1 MPLMA
6 TLNHSLQHGFSPI
19 QLSQQQQP
27 QHLDPPCSSCNK
39 LMINCISITS
49 DGPCEHCR
57 AGNIECKLPKMQ
69 SQSQWGSNTNSPSVT
84 RHPTV
89 PASPAHP
96 LPPGGAT
103 AAPVPGPQT
112 LQNVPGSAQAPP
124 QLGTSSQPPPV
135 SQTHPDYTSPLSGSS
150 GTPAPTTPLPPLH
163 NIINIDK
170 INTTLDTSSTGQTEP
185 NRLISS
191 QADFLT
197 VTCKEV
203 PIESL
208 DDITN
213 SGLSQEEQCQLL
225 QAMLKRCSAYVKSI
239 TGLPLN
245 SKSHLPLQWRYV
257 DPESMREGNIVYRL
271 LQLGILP
278 SETFCRDALTI
289 FRGNFCPSNYVSE
302 KITFEH
308 LLEHRPTLLLLYIT
322 LGTRDNLEHMELLKY
337 YLDEHIAYCAFVKGD
352 LSSEIIIALAE
363 MLYFMGYQTYLYKF
377 HHLLRLYLASI
388 MVVDY
393 SLEPDCILGDNMA
406 HKRWELRAV
415 VGSNAMATCV
425 GLMLPK
431 FRTVPWSPRHMDY
444 AKLLR
449 EQACDPVDYF
459 LERIAAVAQ
468 MSMDVIN
475 ALDSISDPSCAEG
488 GYLSPIPKDIL
499 LNVVSPLEAAFERE
513 AAQLR
518 KDADAGLL
526 HMEHVAIL
534 ESLHSRSYMYL
545 FETTMLRATP
555 KTRKNNAFV
564 YYLGRQIRV
573 ASEMIRRFVCYSY
586 CSNLRLPVLIS
597 FIPLHALVS
606 LSKAQILSH
615 TMGGHFKVDLRGNL
629 EILQE
634 SWTRMLDAQS
644 SSRCLQYAFEKVVSS
659 VEKVVENGEKM
670 APSEENIDDLFG
682 DSSHG
687 NYWVSIEDTFTYDE
701 DPVSVYLHGLGDRA
715 LDFGERS

>member
-1 MPLMA
+1 
-6 TLNHSLQHGFSPI
+6 
-19 QLSQQQQP
+19 
-27 QHLDPPCSSCNK
+27 
-39 LMINCISITS
+39 MINCISTS
-49 DGPCEHCR
+49 PEGPCDHCIT
-57 AGNIECKLPKMQ
+57 GGIECKLP
-69 SQSQWGSNTNSPSVT
+69 WSPSAT
-84 RHPTV
+84 TAKPAYSSPTGST
-89 PASPAHP
+89 PP
-96 LPPGGAT
+96 LPS
-103 AAPVPGPQT
+103 
-112 LQNVPGSAQAPP
+112 LN
-124 QLGTSSQPPPV
+124 
-135 SQTHPDYTSPLSGSS
+135 
-150 GTPAPTTPLPPLH
+150 

-170 INTTLDTSSTGQTEP
+170 INTTLDTTVQGPTEP

-225 QAMLKRCSAYVKSI
+225 QAILNRCSAYVKSI

-278 SETFCRDALTI
+278 SESFCRDALTI
-289 FRGNFCPSNYVSE
+289 FRGNFCPSGYVSE
-302 KITFEH
+302 KVTFEH
-308 LLEHRPTLLLLYIT
+308 LLESRPTLLLLYIT

-415 VGSNAMATCV
+415 VGSNAMTTCV

-431 FRTVPWSPRHMDY
+431 FRTVPWSPRHLQY

-449 EQACDPVDYF
+449 EQAVDPVDYY
-459 LERIAAVAQ
+459 LERIAAIAQ
-468 MSMDVIN
+468 LSMDTIN

-488 GYLSPIPKDIL
+488 GFLSPIPKDIL

-526 HMEHVAIL
+526 HMEHVAML

-545 FETTMLRATP
+545 FETAMLRATP
-555 KTRKNNAFV
+555 KNRRNNAFV

-573 ASEMIRRFVCYSY
+573 ASEMIRRFVCYSH

-597 FIPLHALVS
+597 FVPLHALVS
-606 LSKAQILSH
+606 LSKAEILSH
-615 TMGGHFKVDLRGNL
+615 TMGGQFKVDLYGNL
-629 EILQE
+629 DILTE
-634 SWTRMLDAQS
+634 AWTRMLEAQS
-644 SSRCLQYAFEKVVSS
+644 SSRCLQYAYEKVVSS
-659 VEKVVENGEKM
+659 VKKVVENGEKI
-670 APSEENIDDLFG
+670 APSEENVDRLFG
-682 DSSHG
+682 EAGQG
-687 NYWVSIEDTFTYDE
+687 NYWVTIEENLPYDE

>member
-1 MPLMA
+1 MP
-6 TLNHSLQHGFSPI
+6 
-19 QLSQQQQP
+19 
-27 QHLDPPCSSCNK
+27 
-39 LMINCISITS
+39 
-49 DGPCEHCR
+49 
-57 AGNIECKLPKMQ
+57 
-69 SQSQWGSNTNSPSVT
+69 WSPSAT
-84 RHPTV
+84 TAKPAYSSPTGST
-89 PASPAHP
+89 PP
-96 LPPGGAT
+96 LPS
-103 AAPVPGPQT
+103 
-112 LQNVPGSAQAPP
+112 LN
-124 QLGTSSQPPPV
+124 
-135 SQTHPDYTSPLSGSS
+135 
-150 GTPAPTTPLPPLH
+150 

-170 INTTLDTSSTGQTEP
+170 INTTLDTTVQGPTEP

-225 QAMLKRCSAYVKSI
+225 QAILNRCSAYVKSI

-278 SETFCRDALTI
+278 SESFCRDALTI
-289 FRGNFCPSNYVSE
+289 FRGNFCPSGYVSE
-302 KITFEH
+302 KVTFEH
-308 LLEHRPTLLLLYIT
+308 LLESRPTLLLLYIT

-415 VGSNAMATCV
+415 VGSNAMTTCV

-431 FRTVPWSPRHMDY
+431 FRTVPWSPRHLQY

-449 EQACDPVDYF
+449 EQAVDPVDYY
-459 LERIAAVAQ
+459 LERIAAIAQ
-468 MSMDVIN
+468 LSMDTIN

-488 GYLSPIPKDIL
+488 GFLSPIPKDIL

-526 HMEHVAIL
+526 HMEHVAML

-545 FETTMLRATP
+545 FETAMLRATP
-555 KTRKNNAFV
+555 KNRRNNAFV

-573 ASEMIRRFVCYSY
+573 ASEMIRRFVCYSH

-597 FIPLHALVS
+597 FVPLHALVS
-606 LSKAQILSH
+606 LSKAEILSH
-615 TMGGHFKVDLRGNL
+615 TMGGQFKVDLYGNL
-629 EILQE
+629 DILTE
-634 SWTRMLDAQS
+634 AWTRMLEAQS
-644 SSRCLQYAFEKVVSS
+644 SSRCLQYAYEKVVSS
-659 VEKVVENGEKM
+659 VKKVVENGEKI
-670 APSEENIDDLFG
+670 APSEENVDRLFG
-682 DSSHG
+682 EAGQG
-687 NYWVSIEDTFTYDE
+687 NYWVTIEENLPYDE

>member
-1 MPLMA
+1 M
-6 TLNHSLQHGFSPI
+6 
-19 QLSQQQQP
+19 
-27 QHLDPPCSSCNK
+27 
-39 LMINCISITS
+39 
-49 DGPCEHCR
+49 
-57 AGNIECKLPKMQ
+57 
-69 SQSQWGSNTNSPSVT
+69 
-84 RHPTV
+84 
-89 PASPAHP
+89 
-96 LPPGGAT
+96 
-103 AAPVPGPQT
+103 
-112 LQNVPGSAQAPP
+112 
-124 QLGTSSQPPPV
+124 
-135 SQTHPDYTSPLSGSS
+135 
-150 GTPAPTTPLPPLH
+150 
-163 NIINIDK
+163 
-170 INTTLDTSSTGQTEP
+170 
-185 NRLISS
+185 
-191 QADFLT
+191 
-197 VTCKEV
+197 

-225 QAMLKRCSAYVKSI
+225 QAILNRCSAYVRSI

-245 SKSHLPLQWRYV
+245 SKSHLPLQWRYE

-278 SETFCRDALTI
+278 SESFCRDALTI
-289 FRGNFCPSNYVSE
+289 FRGNFCPSGYVSE
-302 KITFEH
+302 KVSFEH
-308 LLEHRPTLLLLYIT
+308 LLEQRPTLLLLYIT

-352 LSSEIIIALAE
+352 LSSEIIIALAD

-393 SLEPDCILGDNMA
+393 SLEPECILGDNMS

-415 VGSNAMATCV
+415 VGSNAMTTCV

-431 FRTVPWSPRHMDY
+431 FRTVPWSSRHMEY

-449 EQACDPVDYF
+449 EQACDPADYY
-459 LERIAAVAQ
+459 LERKAAVAQ
-468 MSMDVIN
+468 LSMDVIN

-499 LNVVSPLEAAFERE
+499 LNVVAPLESAFERE

-526 HMEHVAIL
+526 HMEHVAVL

-545 FETTMLRATP
+545 FETAMLRATP
-555 KTRKNNAFV
+555 KSRKNNAFV

-573 ASEMIRRFVCYSY
+573 ASEMIRRFVCYSH

-597 FIPLHALVS
+597 FVPLHALVS

-629 EILQE
+629 DLLQE
-634 SWTRMLDAQS
+634 SWTRMLEAQS
-644 SSRCLQYAFEKVVSS
+644 SSRCLQYAYEKVVSS
-659 VEKVVENGEKM
+659 VEKVVDTGEKM
-670 APSEENIDDLFG
+670 APSEDNISQLFG
-682 DSSHG
+682 DGNQG
-687 NYWVSIEDTFTYDE
+687 NYWATIEDTFPYDE

-715 LDFGERS
+715 LDFGERA